1 MLKALQSPGN
11 DDIFRLPETA
21 GLALPETYE
30 EAVDLGAAAAAKRY
44 SLLKSDSD
52 SDDDYRA
59 ASADEDSQF
68 SNLDFANYELRYSAY
83 EK

>member
-1 MLKALQSPGN
+1 MKN
-11 DDIFRLPETA
+11 VKNFRLPETA

-30 EAVDLGAAAAAKRY
+30 EAVDLGAKMKRY
-44 SLLKSDSD
+44 SLLKSDD
-52 SDDDYRA
+52 VSDDDDSEDFRDA
-59 ASADEDSQF
+59 AADDDAQF